1 MQTDNKLF
9 DDISRLGTS
18 VLGGLQGVKGEIDG
32 AIKRQ
37 LERLLVDMD
46 LVTREEFEAVRAMA
60 QAAREENERLAA
72 RLAELENPT
81 VAAMP
86 AQDPSSRGQ

>member
-9 DDISRLGTS
+9 DDLSRLGTS

-46 LVTREEFEAVRAMA
+46 LVTRDEFEAVRAMA

-72 RLAELENPT
+72 RLAALENPGPVT
-81 VAAMP
+81 P
-86 AQDPSSRGQ
+86 AQDTASRGQ

>member
-9 DDISRLGTS
+9 DDLSRLGTS

-72 RLAELENPT
+72 RLAALEQQQAPIT
-81 VAAMP
+81 P
-86 AQDPSSRGQ
+86 AQDTASRGQ

>member
-72 RLAELENPT
+72 RLAALENAQAVTP
-81 VAAMP
+81 AADT
-86 AQDPSSRGQ
+86 ASRGQ

>member
-9 DDISRLGTS
+9 DDLSRLGTS

-72 RLAELENPT
+72 RLAALENPAPST
-81 VAAMP
+81 P
-86 AQDPSSRGQ
+86 AQDTASRGQ

>member
-60 QAAREENERLAA
+60 QAAREENERLSA
-72 RLAELENPT
+72 RLAALEN
-81 VAAMP
+81 AAPITP
-86 AQDPSSRGQ
+86 AADTASRGQ

>member
-60 QAAREENERLAA
+60 QAAREENERLSA
-72 RLAELENPT
+72 RLAALENPAPVT
-81 VAAMP
+81 P
-86 AQDPSSRGQ
+86 ATDTASRGQ

>member
-9 DDISRLGTS
+9 DDLSRLGTS

-60 QAAREENERLAA
+60 QAAREENERLSA
-72 RLAELENPT
+72 RLAALENPGPT
-81 VAAMP
+81 TP
-86 AQDPSSRGQ
+86 AQDTASRGQ

>member
-9 DDISRLGTS
+9 DDLSRLGTS
-18 VLGGLQGVKGEIDG
+18 MLGGLQGVKGEIDG

-72 RLAELENPT
+72 RLAALESP
-81 VAAMP
+81 AALTP
-86 AQDPSSRGQ
+86 AQDTASRGQ

>member
-9 DDISRLGTS
+9 DDLSRLGTS
-18 VLGGLQGVKGEIDG
+18 MLGGLQGVKGEIDG

-72 RLAELENPT
+72 RLAALESQVP
-81 VAAMP
+81 VAP
-86 AQDPSSRGQ
+86 AQDTSSRGQ

>member
-9 DDISRLGTS
+9 DDLSRLGTS
-18 VLGGLQGVKGEIDG
+18 MLGGLQGVKGEIDG

-60 QAAREENERLAA
+60 QAAREENERLEA
-72 RLAELENPT
+72 RLAALESQAPVNS
-81 VAAMP
+81 
-86 AQDPSSRGQ
+86 AQDTASRGQ

>member
-9 DDISRLGTS
+9 DDLSRLGTS
-18 VLGGLQGVKGEIDG
+18 MLGGLQGVKGEIDG

-72 RLAELENPT
+72 RIAALENPGPAT
-81 VAAMP
+81 P
-86 AQDPSSRGQ
+86 AQDTASRGQ

>member
-1 MQTDNKLF
+1 MMQTDNKLF
-9 DDISRLGTS
+9 DDLSRLGTS

-46 LVTREEFEAVRAMA
+46 LVTREEFQPRPM
-60 QAAREENERLAA
+60 
-72 RLAELENPT
+72 
-81 VAAMP
+81 
-86 AQDPSSRGQ
+86 SRRR

>member
-9 DDISRLGTS
+9 DDLSRLGTS
-18 VLGGLQGVKGEIDG
+18 MLGGLQGVKGEIDG

-72 RLAELENPT
+72 RLAALESQAPVNS
-81 VAAMP
+81 
-86 AQDPSSRGQ
+86 AQDTASRGQ

>member
-9 DDISRLGTS
+9 DDLSRLGTS

-60 QAAREENERLAA
+60 QAAREENERLSA
-72 RLAELENPT
+72 RLAALENPGP
-81 VAAMP
+81 AMP
-86 AQDPSSRGQ
+86 AQDTASRGQ

>member
-60 QAAREENERLAA
+60 QAAREENERLSA
-72 RLAELENPT
+72 RLAALENAAPT
-81 VAAMP
+81 TP
-86 AQDPSSRGQ
+86 ATDTASRGQ

>member
-9 DDISRLGTS
+9 DDLSRLGTS
-18 VLGGLQGVKGEIDG
+18 MLGGLQGVKGEIDG

-72 RLAELENPT
+72 RLAALESQAP
-81 VAAMP
+81 AAP
-86 AQDPSSRGQ
+86 AQDTSSRGQ